1 MMSGRLIAGIV
12 ALLVLIPVSAGLLLS
27 EQVAVLSSSESAE
40 AKPLDPLASLQ
51 YVPALRKENILKF
64 GFTEAEAGEVMT
76 RIATLEK
83 KLNIGIEN
91 EDVIRFLI
99 DQTEELSVLENALCG
114 RTNPARYTA
123 MQLLVEEQGDELRLR
138 DLTGLPSFDVMDWY
152 AKDRP
157 ISLVSSLEQVANR
170 QPDATKM
177 GLAAAFARQVPTA
190 LQRSPPWGQS
200 LFGNWSYE
208 GVLKKWPGVAGKLQ
222 GYVATLHLV
231 LENVTGDGGLC
242 RTQ

>member
-1 MMSGRLIAGIV
+1 MTGRLIAGIV
-12 ALLVLIPVSAGLLLS
+12 ALLVLVPVSAGLLLS
-27 EQVAVLSSSESAE
+27 EQVAALSTTEAAV

-51 YVPALRKENILKF
+51 YVPSLRKENIVKF
-64 GFTEAEAGEVMT
+64 GFTEAAADEVVG

-83 KLNIGIEN
+83 KLNIGVEN

-123 MQLLVEEQGDELRLR
+123 LQLLVEEQGDELRLR
-138 DLTGLPSFDVMDWY
+138 DLTGLPSFEVMDWY

-157 ISLVSSLEQVANR
+157 ISLVPALEQVANR
-170 QPDATKM
+170 QPDATRM
-177 GLAAAFARQVPTA
+177 GLAAAFARQVPAA
-190 LQRSPPWGQS
+190 LDRTPPWGQS
-200 LFGNWSYE
+200 LWGNWSYE
-208 GVLKKWPGVAGKLQ
+208 GVLKKWPGVSGKLQ
-222 GYVATLHLV
+222 SYVATLHLV